1 MTLRENIDRW
11 VTDTVPLRR
20 LEPEA
25 WAAQAPTYRQAKPA
39 VIDAALQRSQKRP
52 SGNWYAFAGSRRV
65 GKDKPLGVTVGG
77 IELVAWRDD
86 DGLLHVAPGA
96 CPHLGA
102 PLSEAAID
110 CGTLICRWHGMPL
123 GPDTRIPLWKT
134 YPSYDDGVIA
144 WVRLDALGQ
153 EKPTDEPVLFGRP
166 DRTELHAVTDLVGV
180 CEPSD
185 IIANRLDPWHG
196 SWFHP
201 YSFNRLK
208 VISSPSVEA
217 SDVDDKFVVTVTFRM
232 GKFGVPV
239 EAEFVSPDPRTI
251 TMRITEG
258 EGAGSVVETHATPIG
273 PGPDGRPRT
282 AVVEAVIATSER
294 PGFEYARQARRVL
307 APLMRRAADRL
318 WKDDL
323 DYAERRYAIRTH
335 AG

>member
-11 VTDTVPLRR
+11 WADTVPLRK

-25 WAAQAPTYRQAKPA
+25 WAAQTPTYRQAKPA
-39 VIDAALQRSQKRP
+39 VIEAALQRSQKRP
-52 SGNWYAFAGSRRV
+52 SGNWYAFAGSSRI

-86 DGLLHVAPGA
+86 QGLLHVAPGA

-123 GPDTRIPLWKT
+123 GPDTRNPMWKP
-134 YPSYDDGVIA
+134 YPSHDDGVIA
-144 WVRLDALGQ
+144 WVRLDALGE
-153 EKPTDEPVLFGRP
+153 EKPTDEPVIVGRP

-239 EAEFVSPDPRTI
+239 EAEFISPDPRTI

-282 AVVEAVIATSER
+282 AVVEAVIATSDR
-294 PGFEYARQARRVL
+294 PGFEHARQARRLL

-323 DYAERRYAIRTH
+323 DYAERRYAIRSH
-335 AG
+335 AQ